1 LLAAE
6 TIHKAERRV
15 VRNLQPAAIRLNDDR
30 HHHSYATRL
39 AAIANRVVANAF
51 ALCRLPIVRQGS
63 IPARRPRQLD

>member
-30 HHHSYATRL
+30 HHHIYATQL
-39 AAIANRVVANAF
+39 VAIADRDVAYAF
-51 ALCRLPIVRQGS
+51 ALCRLPIVHQGN
-63 IPARRPRQLD
+63 IPAPRPRHLD